1 MLDLS
6 IPAAWFLLLQCR
18 YLRLLQYSS
27 CTCLSDLAPS
37 ATFTRSCV
45 PLAHSHCSTLWAMLP
60 LQAERL
66 MRCNDHHWLTEEF
79 CWCLAIS
86 NSESALLSSST
97 SRQSSPTQIRFFLIS
112 IYKSCASVK
121 RRLDNADHKQCRI
134 GDLYHCCAS
143 LAMMLPDLVTCT
155 VYSTDFELYFV
166 AL

>member
-1 MLDLS
+1 MPCYQQQRIGTVVKLD
-6 IPAAWFLLLQCR
+6 IKAKQP
-18 YLRLLQYSS
+18 Y
-27 CTCLSDLAPS
+27 PN
-37 ATFTRSCV
+37 
-45 PLAHSHCSTLWAMLP
+45 TL
-60 LQAERL
+60 
-66 MRCNDHHWLTEEF
+66 
-79 CWCLAIS
+79 
-86 NSESALLSSST
+86 
-97 SRQSSPTQIRFFLIS
+97 FLIS